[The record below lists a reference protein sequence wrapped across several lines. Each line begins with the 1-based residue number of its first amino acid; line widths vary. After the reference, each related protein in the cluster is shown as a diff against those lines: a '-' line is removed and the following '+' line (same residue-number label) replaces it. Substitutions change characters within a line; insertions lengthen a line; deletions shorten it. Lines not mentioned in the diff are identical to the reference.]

1 MNVSFSQRYGYKTIK
16 DVIQIDSINRELKT
30 GLWNVLTIN
39 YWNRLLSYDRIEN
52 DMFLYELVHIIWTDF
67 FKNPIDE
74 IDDYWSESL
83 NFIKKFF
90 FEDGEWFEI
99 YDFLEFIA
107 KNTAFEDVLDS
118 FISECNVIMEREL
131 SGFRFINRV
140 IVRITSEIEISEIE
154 TAVNN
159 SSLGSQHLSTALEL
173 LSNKSNPD
181 YRNSIKESIC
191 AVESISKQLAGQR
204 KGELKNALY
213 VLETKLGFQLH
224 GALKEGFLKIYG
236 YTSDDSGIRH
246 GLTEE
251 GNLDF
256 EDAKFM
262 LVACSAFVNYLVLK
276 SEKAGIE
283 L

>member
-1 MNVSFSQRYGYKTIK
+1 MNISFSQRYGYKTVK
-16 DVIQIDSINRELKT
+16 EVIQIESINQDLKT
-30 GLWNVLTIN
+30 GLWNVLTSN
-39 YWNRLLSYDRIEN
+39 YWNVLTSHRRIVEN
-52 DMFLYELVHIIWTDF
+52 TFLCELVHLIWSDFLKMPIDKIGKYWGESLDIIRDF
-67 FKNPIDE
+67 FLE
-74 IDDYWSESL
+74 
-83 NFIKKFF
+83 F
-90 FEDGEWFEI
+90 GEWYEL

-107 KNTAFEDVLDS
+107 NNTEFED
-118 FISECNVIMEREL
+118 ISNAFMSDCNLILEREL
-131 SGFRFINRV
+131 SGYRFINGV
-140 IVRITSEIEISEIE
+140 ITPITSEIEINEIE
-154 TAVNN
+154 SAISNARF
-159 SSLGSQHLSTALEL
+159 GSQHLSTALEL
-173 LSNKSNPD
+173 LAKKSNPD
-181 YRNSIKESIC
+181 YRNSIKESIS

-204 KGELKNALY
+204 NGELKNALN
-213 VLETKLGFQLH
+213 VLETKLGVKLH

-236 YTSDDSGIRH
+236 YTSDDNGIRH